1 MINFLKVILV
11 QLATGHTQKSN
22 TPDTN
27 PDQISGQCAL
37 TFSFERGTS
46 FTSDPHILYT
56 VNYCTMSLSLAKN
69 HAHQS
74 QTSSPVTTIAK
85 RERSF
90 GVDNDFKPRE
100 TFVGMYHID
109 NII

>member
-1 MINFLKVILV
+1 MKNK
-11 QLATGHTQKSN
+11 TGFGDNRLIGTSREEGWSDSPTTRDTFKIPIHQKS
-22 TPDTN
+22 
-27 PDQISGQCAL
+27 QCAL
-37 TFSFERGTS
+37 IFPFERGTS
-46 FTSDPHILYT
+46 FTSDR
-56 VNYCTMSLSLAKN
+56 TMSLSLAKN

-109 NII
+109 KII

>member
-11 QLATGHTQKSN
+11 QQLATGHTHKSN
-22 TPDTN
+22 TTETN

-37 TFSFERGTS
+37 IFPLERGTS
-46 FTSDPHILYT
+46 FTSDPQL
-56 VNYCTMSLSLAKN
+56 NYCTMSLSLTKN

-74 QTSSPVTTIAK
+74 QTSFPVTSTIAK
-85 RERSF
+85 RKRSF
-90 GVDNDFKPRE
+90 GVDNVFEPHE
-100 TFVGMYHID
+100 TCVGMYHID